1 MFLFSF
7 LFDEEVDM
15 EKLSEDDLVIAT
27 MERDRLIAEGETRVL
42 QLREQI
48 KFEYPLPLSPLLSLL
63 SSIPFPNL
71 L

>member
-48 KFEYPLPLSPLLSLL
+48 KFEYPILSLSPRYSPSCPL
-63 SSIPFPNL
+63 
-71 L
+71 